1 MGRSR
6 YESTVTIVPSAGKFF
21 FPHRKILKLFK
32 ENYSLDLL
40 RKITY
45 AGVHSNSSFEE
56 AGENLRVLAEIPIST
71 SQIQRLTIRI
81 GKEYD
86 EQDEQT
92 VALWEDLPDESDSQI
107 EVASVSVDGGRAQT
121 REENHKPGVQNPAWR
136 ETKVGCLQ
144 VLESTVSEKD
154 PHPRLPKA
162 FKDQKTVKHLV
173 EGLKGSGL
181 KKDKDN
187 ENKDKNKKTNLKPQP
202 KKKNTS
208 KDYGPKVR
216 EKFVVATI
224 DNPDAFGNMVLYKAH
239 QKQLHT
245 AKRKAYIGDGDIKI
259 WTIYEDY
266 FRPEGWTP
274 ILDFVHAVEYAFES
288 AKLSTDNES
297 QTWAKYMEFITHIWQ
312 GRVLTVIRRIDKTIN
327 QMNEKNSKSKI
338 IQKKIKDLKSIRNYF
353 SNNITRMKYPD
364 YRKNG
369 LPISSCHV
377 ESLIKQFNRRIK
389 STEKF
394 WNKSSLKGI
403 LKLKA
408 SLLSHDDSFQ
418 QFWDNRYEHQV
429 STKRSYLRR
438 AA

>member
-1 MGRSR
+1 M
-6 YESTVTIVPSAGKFF
+6 
-21 FPHRKILKLFK
+21 
-32 ENYSLDLL
+32 
-40 RKITY
+40 
-45 AGVHSNSSFEE
+45 
-56 AGENLRVLAEIPIST
+56 
-71 SQIQRLTIRI
+71 
-81 GKEYD
+81 
-86 EQDEQT
+86 
-92 VALWEDLPDESDSQI
+92 
-107 EVASVSVDGGRAQT
+107 
-121 REENHKPGVQNPAWR
+121 

-144 VLESTVSEKD
+144 VLESTVSEED
-154 PHPRLPKA
+154 PHPMLPKA
-162 FKDQKTVKHLV
+162 FKDQKTVKRLV
-173 EGLKGSGL
+173 EGLKGNSL
-181 KKDKDN
+181 KKN
-187 ENKDKNKKTNLKPQP
+187 EDNKDANKNQKSNSKPQL
-202 KKKNTS
+202 KEKDTNI
-208 KDYGPKVR
+208 DYGPKVH

-224 DNPDAFGNMVLYKAH
+224 DNADNFGNMVLYKAH

-245 AKRKAYIGDGDIKI
+245 AKRKAYLGDGDIKI

-288 AKLSTDNES
+288 AKLSTENES
-297 QTWAKYMEFITHIWQ
+297 QSWAKYMEFITHIWQ
-312 GRVLTVIRRIDKTIN
+312 GRVLTVIRRLDKTIN
-327 QMNEKNSKSKI
+327 QLDCGKNSKSKI
-338 IQKKIKDLKSIRNYF
+338 IQEKIKDLKSIRNYF
-353 SNNITRMKYPD
+353 SNNITRMDYND
-364 YRKNG
+364 YRKKG

-418 QFWDNRYEHQV
+418 QFWDNRYERQV